1 MHSHC
6 YLTIATIHLQSVFI
20 IPNWNSAW
28 ALNNNFSFLFPPP
41 ASPDNIYSILFMNLT
56 SLGTSYKWN
65 QTVYVC
71 PIPGSFHT
79 ITEVLKA
86 RMLTWFA
93 IPFFSEP
100 CIPLYI
106 CMTSFFIHSFVDGL
120 LACFQ
125 VLAQP
130 ANISVFVGHTVAL
143 TSLQLCHGSTKAA
156 RQYIGEWVCLH
167 SNSTLCMNT

>member
-1 MHSHC
+1 MLLFTASDLASITSHI
-6 YLTIATIHLQSVFI
+6 YTWVLFLLWLQPFILSGVISPLISSSILGTYQPGKFIFMTVFI
-20 IPNWNSAW
+20 T
-28 ALNNNFSFLFPPP
+28 FR
-41 ASPDNIYSILFMNLT
+41 
-56 SLGTSYKWN
+56 
-65 QTVYVC
+65 TVH
-71 PIPGSFHT
+71 G
-79 ITEVLKA
+79 VLKA

-156 RQYIGEWVCLH
+156 RQYIGE
-167 SNSTLCMNT
+167 